1 MLYEGDWQHDRMTGR
16 GVLTFSSGE
25 RYEGLFKDGL
35 YSGPGVYTYADGRRL
50 EGKWNAGTLDG
61 KVNYAAEPK
70 PDGSQQKKLT
80 GVIISG
86 QITTNS
92 LLPASRAWPDYAI
105 LMPSQVPQITLP
117 YLN

>member
-1 MLYEGDWQHDRMTGR
+1 MTGR

-25 RYEGLFKDGL
+25 RYEGFFKDGH

-61 KVNYAAEPK
+61 KVNYATEPK
-70 PDGSQQKKLT
+70 SDNQQHKKLT
-80 GVIISG
+80 GLIITG
-86 QITTNS
+86 TQTNNS
-92 LLPASRAWPDYAI
+92 LLPASRAWPDLSI
-105 LMPSQVPQITLP
+105 LLPGQIPQITLP